1 MAYRLSMEELRS
13 KTLGKLADGS
23 GFLDKKKA
31 PEEPNGPVL
40 SPQGLREKKKTLPNS
55 SDEELIQ
62 EEPHGVA
69 GYNRHFPELG

>member
-40 SPQGLREKKKTLPNS
+40 SPQGLREKKN
-55 SDEELIQ
+55 
-62 EEPHGVA
+62 
-69 GYNRHFPELG
+69 